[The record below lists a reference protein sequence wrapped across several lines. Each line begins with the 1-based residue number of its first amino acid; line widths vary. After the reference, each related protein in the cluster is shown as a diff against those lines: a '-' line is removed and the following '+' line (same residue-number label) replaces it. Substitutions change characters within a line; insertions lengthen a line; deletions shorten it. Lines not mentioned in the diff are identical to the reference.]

1 MGRVAFLILE
11 GVCTATDRASVTP
24 MIFRRK
30 VRIVIWHGVTKYQSQ

>member
-11 GVCTATDRASVTP
+11 GVCTTTGRASVTR

-30 VRIVIWHGVTKYQSQ
+30 LRIVIWHGVNDFQSH